1 LVLEAQ
7 ITLGENSTLEHL
19 PNLCFGAHKDAHA
32 SMTKLEQFRLEFCGK
47 HFRIGL
53 ITVEGDIAGLQVRT
67 DLLPTQTR
75 AQAAQVLHADSVELA
90 QIDGSQKSGITHGPI
105 LRARGTMLLMRS
117 EFQARLSDAAE
128 TFGTPLYAYDWNEI
142 QARADSIWAAFG
154 NLEGIQTRAFYA
166 MKANPNLNLLRRLRN
181 LNFGF
186 EACSGGELERAILA
200 GTPGSSVV
208 MHGPGKLEADF
219 VRALEVGTTVALD
232 SINESVRIAKV
243 APKSRVLVRVNPGLR
258 VSTHDHLATGNAE
271 SKFGVR
277 IDDVPEAVSRAEKLG
292 LEVAGLHMHIGSHI
306 ENPEDYT
313 EALERV
319 SGLAAQI
326 GPREI
331 FDMGGGFGLHFNL
344 EPLAKLGQQA
354 ASRFQ
359 AKELWFEPGRFLV
372 ASSGALVVRV
382 LEVKQTAR
390 KFAAI
395 DAGMSELIRP
405 MLYGAVH
412 PVTSLVTES
421 RELETVDL
429 AGPACESGDVLA
441 RDVSLP
447 SPKIGDLLAIGT
459 AGAYGASMASNYL
472 TRSRPAE
479 VLLENDAWYLLRRR
493 ETVQEMLNAE
503 LGLD

>member
-1 LVLEAQ
+1 
-7 ITLGENSTLEHL
+7 
-19 PNLCFGAHKDAHA
+19 
-32 SMTKLEQFRLEFCGK
+32 
-47 HFRIGL
+47 
-53 ITVEGDIAGLQVRT
+53 
-67 DLLPTQTR
+67 
-75 AQAAQVLHADSVELA
+75 
-90 QIDGSQKSGITHGPI
+90 
-105 LRARGTMLLMRS
+105 MLFMRS
-117 EFQARLSDAAE
+117 EFQARLTEAAE
-128 TFGTPLYAYDWNEI
+128 TFGTPLYAYDWTEI

-166 MKANPNLNLLRRLRN
+166 MKANPNLNLLRRLRD

-219 VRALEVGTTVALD
+219 VRALEVGATVALD
-232 SINESVRIAKV
+232 SVNESSRIAKV
-243 APKSRVLVRVNPGLR
+243 APKSRVLIRVNPGLR

-277 IDDVPEAVSRAEKLG
+277 IQDVPEAVSRAEKLG

-319 SGLAAQI
+319 SGLVAQI
-326 GPREI
+326 GPRPI

-344 EPLAKLGQQA
+344 KPLAELGRQA
-354 ASRFQ
+354 AARFQ

-412 PVTSLVTES
+412 PVTSLVTAA

-429 AGPACESGDVLA
+429 AGPACESGDVIA

-447 SPKIGDLLAIGT
+447 KPQIGDLLAIGT

-479 VLLENDAWYLLRRR
+479 VLLENDAWTLFRRR
-493 ETVQEMLNAE
+493 ESVQEMLRAE
-503 LGLD
+503 LDI

>member
-1 LVLEAQ
+1 MR
-7 ITLGENSTLEHL
+7 
-19 PNLCFGAHKDAHA
+19 F
-32 SMTKLEQFRLEFCGK
+32 
-47 HFRIGL
+47 
-53 ITVEGDIAGLQVRT
+53 
-67 DLLPTQTR
+67 
-75 AQAAQVLHADSVELA
+75 
-90 QIDGSQKSGITHGPI
+90 
-105 LRARGTMLLMRS
+105 MRS
-117 EFQARLSDAAE
+117 EFQARLLDAAE
-128 TFGTPLYAYDWNEI
+128 TFGTPLYAYDWHEI

-166 MKANPNLNLLRRLRN
+166 MKANPNLNLLRRLRK

-186 EACSGGELERAILA
+186 EACSGGELERALLA
-200 GTPGSSVV
+200 GAPGSNII

-219 VRALEVGTTVALD
+219 VRAFEVGATVALD
-232 SINESVRIAKV
+232 SVNESLRIAKV
-243 APKSRVLVRVNPGLR
+243 APNSRVLIRVNPGLR

-277 IDDVPEAVSRAEKLG
+277 IEDIPEAVTRAEKLG

-344 EPLAKLGQQA
+344 EPLAKLGSQA
-354 ASRFQ
+354 ALRFQ

-372 ASSGALVVRV
+372 ASSGVLVVRV

-412 PVTSLVTES
+412 PVTSLAEP

-429 AGPACESGDVLA
+429 AGPACESGDVMA

-447 SPKIGDLLAIGT
+447 KPQIGDLLAIGT

-479 VLLENDAWYLLRRR
+479 VLLEKDAWQLLRRR
-493 ETVQEMLNAE
+493 ETVREMLRAE
-503 LGLD
+503 LELGE

>member
-1 LVLEAQ
+1 
-7 ITLGENSTLEHL
+7 
-19 PNLCFGAHKDAHA
+19 
-32 SMTKLEQFRLEFCGK
+32 
-47 HFRIGL
+47 
-53 ITVEGDIAGLQVRT
+53 
-67 DLLPTQTR
+67 
-75 AQAAQVLHADSVELA
+75 
-90 QIDGSQKSGITHGPI
+90 
-105 LRARGTMLLMRS
+105 MLSMRS
-117 EFQARLSDAAE
+117 EFQARLSEAAE
-128 TFGTPLYAYDWNEI
+128 TFGTPLYAYDWHEI
-142 QARADSIWAAFG
+142 QARADSIWQAFG
-154 NLEGIQTRAFYA
+154 NLEGLQTRAFYA
-166 MKANPNLNLLRRLRN
+166 MKANPNLNLLRRLRR

-200 GTPGSSVV
+200 GTPGSSVI
-208 MHGPGKLEADF
+208 MHGPGKLEQDF
-219 VRALEVGTTVALD
+219 VRALEVGAMVALD
-232 SINESVRIAKV
+232 SVNESSRIAKV
-243 APKSRVLVRVNPGLR
+243 APKSRVLIRVNPGLR
-258 VSTHDHLATGNAE
+258 ISTHDHLATGNAE

-277 IDDVPEAVSRAEKLG
+277 IKDVSEAVSRAEKLG

-319 SGLAAQI
+319 SGLVAQV

-344 EPLAKLGQQA
+344 APLAELGRQA
-354 ASRFQ
+354 AARFQ

-372 ASSGALVVRV
+372 ASSGVLLVRV
-382 LEVKQTAR
+382 LEVKRTAR

-412 PVTSLVTES
+412 PVTSLAES

-441 RDVSLP
+441 RDVRLP
-447 SPKIGDLLAIGT
+447 KPQAGDLLAIGT

-479 VLLENDAWYLLRRR
+479 VLFENNAWHLLRRR
-493 ETVQEMLNAE
+493 ETVQEMLRAE
-503 LGLD
+503 LELGD

>member
-1 LVLEAQ
+1 MAQYYVLEVRD
-7 ITLGENSTLEHL
+7 ITRRG
-19 PNLCFGAHKDAHA
+19 
-32 SMTKLEQFRLEFCGK
+32 
-47 HFRIGL
+47 
-53 ITVEGDIAGLQVRT
+53 
-67 DLLPTQTR
+67 
-75 AQAAQVLHADSVELA
+75 
-90 QIDGSQKSGITHGPI
+90 
-105 LRARGTMLLMRS
+105 RGTILVMRS
-117 EFQARLSDAAE
+117 EFQARLTEAAE
-128 TFGTPLYAYDWNEI
+128 TFGTPLYAYDWAEI
-142 QARADSIWAAFG
+142 QARVNSIWQAFG
-154 NLEGIQTRAFYA
+154 NLEGIQTRAYYA
-166 MKANPNLNLLRRLRN
+166 MKANPNLNLLRRLRK

-200 GTPGSSVV
+200 GAPGSSVI

-219 VRALEVGTTVALD
+219 VRALEVGATVALD
-232 SINESVRIAKV
+232 SINESARIAKV

-277 IDDVPEAVSRAEKLG
+277 IEDVPEAVSRAEKLG

-326 GPREI
+326 GPRPI

-344 EPLAKLGQQA
+344 EPLAKLGAQA

-412 PVTSLVTES
+412 PVTSLVTEA

-429 AGPACESGDVLA
+429 AGPACESGDVMA

-447 SPKIGDLLAIGT
+447 KPQVGDLLAIGT

-479 VLLENDAWYLLRRR
+479 VLFENNAWQLLRRR
-493 ETVQEMLNAE
+493 ETVLEMLNAE

>member
-1 LVLEAQ
+1 
-7 ITLGENSTLEHL
+7 
-19 PNLCFGAHKDAHA
+19 
-32 SMTKLEQFRLEFCGK
+32 
-47 HFRIGL
+47 
-53 ITVEGDIAGLQVRT
+53 
-67 DLLPTQTR
+67 
-75 AQAAQVLHADSVELA
+75 
-90 QIDGSQKSGITHGPI
+90 
-105 LRARGTMLLMRS
+105 MRS
-117 EFQARLSDAAE
+117 EFQARLFDAAE
-128 TFGTPLYAYDWNEI
+128 TFGTPLYAYDWHEI

-154 NLEGIQTRAFYA
+154 NLEGIHTRAFYA

-200 GTPGSSVV
+200 GTPGSSVAGHGPNQIV
-208 MHGPGKLEADF
+208 MHGPGKLEVDF
-219 VRALEVGTTVALD
+219 VRALEVGATVALD
-232 SINESVRIAKV
+232 SVNESIRIAKV
-243 APKSRVLVRVNPGLR
+243 APKSRVLIRVNPGLR

-277 IDDVPEAVSRAEKLG
+277 LEDVPEAVSRAEKLG

-326 GPREI
+326 GSREV
-331 FDMGGGFGLHFNL
+331 FDMGGGFGLHFSL
-344 EPLAKLGQQA
+344 KPLAELGRQA

-421 RELETVDL
+421 REPETVDL

-447 SPKIGDLLAIGT
+447 KPQVGDLLAIGT

-479 VLLENDAWYLLRRR
+479 VLLENDAWHLLRRR
-493 ETVQEMLNAE
+493 ETVQEMLRAE
-503 LGLD
+503 LDV

>member
-1 LVLEAQ
+1 MHP
-7 ITLGENSTLEHL
+7 G
-19 PNLCFGAHKDAHA
+19 
-32 SMTKLEQFRLEFCGK
+32 KL
-47 HFRIGL
+47 
-53 ITVEGDIAGLQVRT
+53 AVRNV
-67 DLLPTQTR
+67 TR
-75 AQAAQVLHADSVELA
+75 
-90 QIDGSQKSGITHGPI
+90 
-105 LRARGTMLLMRS
+105 RACGTMQTMRS
-117 EFQARLSDAAE
+117 EFQARLTEAAE
-128 TFGTPLYAYDWNEI
+128 TFGTPLYAYDWHEI

-154 NLEGIQTRAFYA
+154 NLEGLQTRAFYA
-166 MKANPNLNLLRRLRN
+166 MKANPNLNLLRRLRK

-208 MHGPGKLEADF
+208 GHDPNQIVMHGPGKLEADF
-219 VRALEVGTTVALD
+219 VRALEVGATVALD
-232 SINESVRIAKV
+232 SINESSRIAKV
-243 APKSRVLVRVNPGLR
+243 APKSRVLIRVNPGLR

-277 IDDVPEAVSRAEKLG
+277 IEDVTEAVSRAEKLG

-319 SGLAAQI
+319 SGLVAQI

-331 FDMGGGFGLHFNL
+331 FDMGGGFGLHFDL
-344 EPLAKLGQQA
+344 GPLAKLGQQA
-354 ASRFQ
+354 AARFQ

-412 PVTSLVTES
+412 PVTSLAEP
-421 RELETVDL
+421 REPETVDL

-447 SPKIGDLLAIGT
+447 SPKAGDLLAIGT

-479 VLLENDAWYLLRRR
+479 VLLENDAWHLLRRR
-493 ETVQEMLNAE
+493 ETVQEMLRAE
-503 LGLD
+503 LELGD

>member
-1 LVLEAQ
+1 VILEGIVA
-7 ITLGENSTLEHL
+7 LSENSTFDHL
-19 PNLCFGAHKDAHA
+19 PDLCFGSHKDKNFGT
-32 SMTKLEQFRLEFCGK
+32 SKLEQFRLEFCGE
-47 HFRIGL
+47 HFGIGL
-53 ITVEGDIAGLQVRT
+53 STVEGDVPGLQMRA
-67 DLLPTQTR
+67 DFFPTQAR
-75 AQAAQVLHADSVELA
+75 AQAAKFLHADSVELA
-90 QIDGSQKSGITHGPI
+90 QIDGAKERGVTHGPI
-105 LRARGTMLLMRS
+105 LRARGKVWFMRS
-117 EFQARLSDAAE
+117 EFQARLTEAAE
-128 TFGTPLYAYDWNEI
+128 TFGTPLYAYDWTEI

-154 NLEGIQTRAFYA
+154 HLQGIQTRAFYA
-166 MKANPNLNLLRRLRN
+166 MKANPNLNLLRRLSK

-200 GTPGSSVV
+200 GASGSSVV
-208 MHGPGKLEADF
+208 MHGPGKLEVDF
-219 VRALEVGTTVALD
+219 VRALEVGATVALD
-232 SINESVRIAKV
+232 SVNESTRIAKV
-243 APKSRVLVRVNPGLR
+243 APKSRVLIRVNPGLR

-277 IDDVPEAVSRAEKLG
+277 IEDVPEAVSRAEKLG

-326 GPREI
+326 GPRPI

-344 EPLAKLGQQA
+344 EPLAELGSQA

-429 AGPACESGDVLA
+429 AGPACESGDVMA

-447 SPKIGDLLAIGT
+447 KPQIGDLLAIGT

-479 VLLENDAWYLLRRR
+479 VLLENNAWTLLRRR

-503 LGLD
+503 LDV

>member
-1 LVLEAQ
+1 MLA
-7 ITLGENSTLEHL
+7 
-19 PNLCFGAHKDAHA
+19 
-32 SMTKLEQFRLEFCGK
+32 
-47 HFRIGL
+47 
-53 ITVEGDIAGLQVRT
+53 VRGV
-67 DLLPTQTR
+67 TR
-75 AQAAQVLHADSVELA
+75 
-90 QIDGSQKSGITHGPI
+90 
-105 LRARGTMLLMRS
+105 RARGTMQAMRS
-117 EFQARLSDAAE
+117 EFQARLLDAAE
-128 TFGTPLYAYDWNEI
+128 MFGTPLYAYDWHEI

-200 GTPGSSVV
+200 GSASSGPTGSNVV

-219 VRALEVGTTVALD
+219 VRALEVGATVALD
-232 SINESVRIAKV
+232 SVNESIRIAKV
-243 APKSRVLVRVNPGLR
+243 APKSRILIRVNPGLR

-277 IDDVPEAVSRAEKLG
+277 LEDVPEAVSRAEKLG

-326 GPREI
+326 GPREV

-344 EPLAKLGQQA
+344 EPLAKLGSQA

-372 ASSGALVVRV
+372 ASSGVLVVRV

-412 PVTSLVTES
+412 PVTSLVTDP
-421 RELETVDL
+421 REPETLDL

-447 SPKIGDLLAIGT
+447 KPQVGDLLAIGT

-479 VLLENDAWYLLRRR
+479 VLLENDQWHLLRRR
-493 ETVQEMLNAE
+493 ETVQEMLRAE
-503 LGLD
+503 LDV

>member
-1 LVLEAQ
+1 VLEVRD
-7 ITLGENSTLEHL
+7 ITRRG
-19 PNLCFGAHKDAHA
+19 
-32 SMTKLEQFRLEFCGK
+32 
-47 HFRIGL
+47 
-53 ITVEGDIAGLQVRT
+53 
-67 DLLPTQTR
+67 
-75 AQAAQVLHADSVELA
+75 
-90 QIDGSQKSGITHGPI
+90 
-105 LRARGTMLLMRS
+105 RGTIRPMRS
-117 EFQARLSDAAE
+117 EFQARLSEAAE
-128 TFGTPLYAYDWNEI
+128 TFGTPLYAYDWAEI
-142 QARADSIWAAFG
+142 QARADSIWQAFG
-154 NLEGIQTRAFYA
+154 NLEGLQTRAFYA

-200 GTPGSSVV
+200 GAPGSSVI

-219 VRALEVGTTVALD
+219 VRALEVGATVALD
-232 SINESVRIAKV
+232 SVNESSRIAKV
-243 APKSRVLVRVNPGLR
+243 APKSRVLIRVNPGLR

-277 IDDVPEAVSRAEKLG
+277 LEDVPEAVSRAEKSG

-319 SGLAAQI
+319 SGLAVQI
-326 GPREI
+326 GPRPV

-412 PVTSLVTES
+412 PVTSLVTDP

-447 SPKIGDLLAIGT
+447 KPQIGDLLAVGT

-479 VLLENDAWYLLRRR
+479 VLLENDAWHLLRRR
-493 ETVQEMLNAE
+493 ETVTEILNAE
-503 LGLD
+503 LDI